1 MLVFGIVH
9 TLYAN
14 TLFASGMRGRWNSA
28 GNKVIYTY
36 ETVTLAL
43 LENLVRRQGVGFNS
57 DFKIMF
63 IEIPDDAVVESI
75 TETDLEAGWRDPND
89 YSQCQPLGDRWFS
102 AVEALV
108 LKVPSAVMPLSYNFV
123 VNTLHPDYPR
133 VSLVGVTDLMPDPR
147 IEDILKKYGFKTGA

>member
-1 MLVFGIVH
+1 MLVFRIVH

-28 GNKVIYTY
+28 GNKVIYTS

-63 IEIPDDAVVESI
+63 IEIPDDAVIESI
-75 TETDLEAGWRDPND
+75 APTDLEAGWRDPND

-102 AVEALV
+102 AGEALV
-108 LKVPSAVMPLSYNFV
+108 LKVPSALIPLSYNFV